1 MILLKKLSFATYLV
15 LSSAAVADFNVGVLA
30 GINIFN
36 GKFESL
42 RERDSARYYKTTYN
56 LKSFSMGTCAGYDYF
71 FNSLM
76 LGIDASWLRNDSKW
90 HEIGQTSNGVAGV
103 LSRYETIH
111 IKSLP
116 QYGTGIRIGYLSGR
130 FLPYLHFGFE
140 KVKFKARL
148 ISASP
153 IANPPLSSSYQLSKT
168 KTFASAG
175 LGFEY
180 KTYDNFWLRF
190 EGRYINSK
198 SYRMKYWSNA
208 YASDARI
215 KISSQRILLTAGI
228 IYRF

>member
-15 LSSAAVADFNVGVLA
+15 LSSAAVAKFNLGVLD
-30 GINIFN
+30 GLNLFN
-36 GKFESL
+36 GKVESL
-42 RERDSARYYKTTYN
+42 RERDSVRYYKTTYN
-56 LKSFSMGTCAGYDYF
+56 LKSFSMGACAGYDYF

-103 LSRYETIH
+103 LSRYETLYV
-111 IKSLP
+111 KSRP
-116 QYGTGIRIGYLSGR
+116 QYGAGIRIGYLSGR
-130 FLPYLHFGFE
+130 FSPYVRLGFE
-140 KVKFKARL
+140 KIKFKTRL

-153 IANPPLSSSYQLSKT
+153 IRIPPLSSSYQLSKT
-168 KTFASAG
+168 KIFASAG

-180 KTYDNFWLRF
+180 KTYENFWVRF

-198 SYRMKYWSNA
+198 SYRMKYLSNA
-208 YASDARI
+208 YAEDARI
-215 KISSQRILLTAGI
+215 KISSRRILLTAGI